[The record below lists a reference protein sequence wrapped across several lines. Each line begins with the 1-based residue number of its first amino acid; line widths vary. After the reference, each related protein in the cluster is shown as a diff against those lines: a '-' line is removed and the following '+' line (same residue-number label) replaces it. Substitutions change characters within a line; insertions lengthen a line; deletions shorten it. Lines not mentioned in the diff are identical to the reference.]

1 MISIVKT
8 NKIYML
14 NILTNSKKHLFP
26 HNLIKKRST
35 NDMNENAELIKYID
49 VAENVY
55 ERVYQNN
62 QVSNNLIVNLNR
74 IMAEIKNQAAEKKL
88 KLKYSSIDFEYCLS
102 LPLSDRDV
110 KVDLSLV
117 PHFEDREESILWLTN
132 FVGKIC
138 EPKKMKRQKLNFR

>member
-1 MISIVKT
+1 
-8 NKIYML
+8 
-14 NILTNSKKHLFP
+14 
-26 HNLIKKRST
+26 
-35 NDMNENAELIKYID
+35 MNENAELIKYID

-55 ERVYQNN
+55 ERIYQNN

-74 IMAEIKNQAAEKKL
+74 IMAEIKNQAAERKL

-102 LPLSDRDV
+102 LPLADRDI

-138 EPKKMKRQKLNFR
+138 EPKQMNRQKLNFR

>member
-1 MISIVKT
+1 
-8 NKIYML
+8 
-14 NILTNSKKHLFP
+14 
-26 HNLIKKRST
+26 
-35 NDMNENAELIKYID
+35 MNENVELIKYID
-49 VAENVY
+49 IAETVY
-55 ERVYQNN
+55 ERVYENN
-62 QVSNNLIVNLNR
+62 KISNNLIVNLNR

-102 LPLSDRDV
+102 LPLADRDI

-138 EPKKMKRQKLNFR
+138 EQKKMNRRKLNFR

>member
-1 MISIVKT
+1 
-8 NKIYML
+8 
-14 NILTNSKKHLFP
+14 
-26 HNLIKKRST
+26 
-35 NDMNENAELIKYID
+35 MNENAELIKYID

-62 QVSNNLIVNLNR
+62 QVSKNLIVNLNR

-102 LPLSDRDV
+102 LPLADRDV

-138 EPKKMKRQKLNFR
+138 ESKKMNRQKLNVR

>member
-1 MISIVKT
+1 
-8 NKIYML
+8 
-14 NILTNSKKHLFP
+14 
-26 HNLIKKRST
+26 
-35 NDMNENAELIKYID
+35 MNENAELIKYID

-102 LPLSDRDV
+102 LPLS
-110 KVDLSLV
+110 
-117 PHFEDREESILWLTN
+117 
-132 FVGKIC
+132 
-138 EPKKMKRQKLNFR
+138 

>member
-1 MISIVKT
+1 
-8 NKIYML
+8 ML
-14 NILTNSKKHLFP
+14 NILTNSKKHLLP

-74 IMAEIKNQAAEKKL
+74 IMAEIKNQAAEK
-88 KLKYSSIDFEYCLS
+88 
-102 LPLSDRDV
+102 
-110 KVDLSLV
+110 
-117 PHFEDREESILWLTN
+117 N
-132 FVGKIC
+132 
-138 EPKKMKRQKLNFR
+138 